1 MKTYNAALQA
11 QLDAYLSEQ
20 SGLPQSKAAAMIGV
34 SPTALSQYRNSKYPG
49 DVEAV
54 ESKIEEFLRT
64 RSAAAQAEAE
74 KAPYLSA
81 GYVPTSVSEDVYKAS
96 STASWSAALWC
107 CTGTRALARRGARRG
122 LCRTTLPT
130 PFTSAAPRW
139 AAR

>member
-54 ESKIEEFLRT
+54 ARSKSFC
-64 RSAAAQAEAE
+64 
-74 KAPYLSA
+74 APA
-81 GYVPTSVSEDVYKAS
+81 
-96 STASWSAALWC
+96 
-107 CTGTRALARRGARRG
+107 ARRRRP
-122 LCRTTLPT
+122 RPRRPPT
-130 PFTSAAPRW
+130 
-139 AAR
+139 

>member
-54 ESKIEEFLRT
+54 ESKIEEFC
-64 RSAAAQAEAE
+64 
-74 KAPYLSA
+74 APA
-81 GYVPTSVSEDVYKAS
+81 
-96 STASWSAALWC
+96 
-107 CTGTRALARRGARRG
+107 ARRRRP
-122 LCRTTLPT
+122 RPRRPPT
-130 PFTSAAPRW
+130 
-139 AAR
+139 

>member
-54 ESKIEEFLRT
+54 ESKIAEFLRT
-64 RSAAAQAEAE
+64 RSAAAQAPALMQPPDW
-74 KAPYLSA
+74 AQ
-81 GYVPTSVSEDVYKAS
+81 VAS
-96 STASWSAALWC
+96 PERC
-107 CTGTRALARRGARRG
+107 RARKERI
-122 LCRTTLPT
+122 
-130 PFTSAAPRW
+130 
-139 AAR
+139 

>member
-54 ESKIEEFLRT
+54 ESKMVTGAEQEEYIRV
-64 RSAAAQAEAE
+64 AME
-74 KAPYLSA
+74 KDP
-81 GYVPTSVSEDVYKAS
+81 PPE
-96 STASWSAALWC
+96 
-107 CTGTRALARRGARRG
+107 R
-122 LCRTTLPT
+122 LCDRPV
-130 PFTSAAPRW
+130 
-139 AAR
+139 